1 MYSATC
7 PKCGTTL
14 YSSVRGQAWLAC
26 QTCKYFGLLLTTPLP
41 TTMAQSQATAQ
52 LPAPSAPQPPASPS
66 SAPEESRLGALQ
78 PHMRLYG
85 EEIAAQLAALAPHD
99 YRLSLTQVWDRMQQA
114 TDALFHSLGERR
126 MGEYP
131 PDLES
136 VSRALGRVGA
146 WHVIALQ
153 AAGRL
158 HEPHTSQD

>member
-14 YSSVRGQAWLAC
+14 YSTVRGQAWMAC

-41 TTMAQSQATAQ
+41 TSMAQTQPPAQ
-52 LPAPSAPQPPASPS
+52 LAAPSAPPPPASPIS
-66 SAPEESRLGALQ
+66 GPAESLLGTLQ
-78 PHMRLYG
+78 PYARLYG
-85 EEIAAQLAALAPHD
+85 EEIATQLATLTSRD
-99 YRLSLTQVWDRMQQA
+99 YHLSLTQVWDRMQQA

-126 MGEYP
+126 MGDYP
-131 PDLES
+131 PDIES

-158 HEPHTSQD
+158 HEPRTGQD